1 MKIDTFKIST
11 LLKGLLTAF
20 AFILLASCDKE
31 PPKELTVSPQAIEIE
46 SDGKAQS
53 VALQSNV
60 NWSASSSAGWVIV
73 SPKSGMGSTEITVRA
88 DANITG
94 AERTAT
100 VTFTSADVE
109 GGLSATLSVKQVPVS
124 VSFSKDIV
132 PVKSEG
138 EKVTFNVNANTDW
151 TILTSEETARVTLS
165 ATSGSSGTTTV
176 TADVTANPNNKVA
189 NIPLKFSYYGIVKT
203 LILQQEPGPNSDPS
217 KPEFINPVNEAN
229 GAYVNVTFKWNCK
242 DADGDTL
249 TYYLYTS
256 KDGSNFAEVG
266 SVRQT
271 RELSLENRLDANT
284 KYYVKLKADDGA
296 GGTSESDVISFTT
309 SDQFLYPDGYWYAYQ
324 ESKKEN
330 PVILVFTGDGF
341 VEDQNTEGGLFDTKT
356 DEAIEGLF
364 SVEPYKSYREY
375 FTIYKIVAYSP
386 ETGMSVQEGNIKR
399 NTTFQSLWEG
409 GNSTGVSC
417 NYDKVFNWVKKIP
430 EVAEGSLDN
439 MAIALIINEP
449 VYAGTCVSYSSGRC
463 IAMIPLQTT
472 DAQFVRTFTHEFGGH
487 GFGRLVD
494 EYIVYD
500 YAPSQ
505 ETKDSYK
512 GLQDSWAFGYGL
524 NMSTTNVAADVPWA
538 HLYGRKGYEHVSM
551 IEGGWLYARGIW
563 RSEQISCM
571 NDNRLYF
578 DSQSRWLIARRIMTI
593 AGEAFDVEKFDAKD
607 VQKKEVTNT
616 KGDMDHDTRPLGA
629 TILKFE

>member
-1 MKIDTFKIST
+1 MKTNAFT
-11 LLKGLLTAF
+11 LRPLLKGLLVVLSV
-20 AFILLASCDKE
+20 ILVASCSKE
-31 PPKELTVSPQAIEIE
+31 PPKELTVSPQSIELE
-46 SDGKAQS
+46 SDGASQN
-53 VALQSNV
+53 VALHSNV
-60 NWSASSSAGWVIV
+60 NWSASSNAGWLII
-73 SPKSGMGSTEITVRA
+73 SPKTGVGSMEVALKA
-88 DANITG
+88 DANISG

-109 GGLSATLSVKQVPVS
+109 GGLSATLTVKQVPVS
-124 VSFSKDIV
+124 VSFSKDPV

-138 EKVTFNVNANTDW
+138 ETVTFTVTANTDW
-151 TILTSEETARVTLS
+151 TILTSEETARVKLS
-165 ATSGSSGTTTV
+165 QTSGSGNATI
-176 TADVTANPNNKVA
+176 TAEVTANPNNKVA

-203 LILQQEPGPNSDPS
+203 LILQQEPGPNTDPA
-217 KPEFINPVNEAN
+217 KPEFLNPTNGFD

-256 KDGSNFAEVG
+256 KDGNNFDEAG
-266 SVRQT
+266 SVRQN
-271 RELSLENRLDANT
+271 RELSLESRLDANT
-284 KYYVKLKADDGA
+284 KYYAKLKADDGA

-341 VEDQNTEGGLFDTKT
+341 TEELNTEGGLFDTKT

-364 SVEPYKSYREY
+364 SVEPYKSYREF

-430 EVAEGSLDN
+430 EVSEGSLDN

-449 VYAGTCVSYSSGRC
+449 VYAGTCVSYSSGKS
-463 IAMIPLQTT
+463 IAMIPLQTS

-538 HLYGRKGYEHVSM
+538 HLYGRKGYEHVGM

-571 NDNRLYF
+571 KDNRLYF

-607 VQKKEVTNT
+607 VQKKEVSNT

>member
-1 MKIDTFKIST
+1 MKTNAFT
-11 LLKGLLTAF
+11 LRPLLKGLLVVLSV
-20 AFILLASCDKE
+20 ILVASCSKE
-31 PPKELTVSPQAIEIE
+31 PPKELTVSPQSIELE
-46 SDGKAQS
+46 SDGASQN

-60 NWSASSSAGWVIV
+60 NWSASTNAGWLII
-73 SPKSGMGSTEITVRA
+73 SPKTGTGSMEIALKA
-88 DANITG
+88 DANISG

-109 GGLSATLSVKQVPVS
+109 GLSASLTVKQVPVS
-124 VSFSKDIV
+124 VSFSKDTV

-138 EKVTFNVNANTDW
+138 ETVTFSVTSNTDW
-151 TILTSEETARVTLS
+151 TILTSEETARVKLS
-165 ATSGSSGTTTV
+165 QTSGSGNATI
-176 TADVTANPNNKVA
+176 TAEVTANPNNKVA

-203 LILQQEPGPNSDPS
+203 LILQQEPGPNTDPS
-217 KPEFINPVNEAN
+217 KPEFLSPAN
-229 GAYVNVTFKWNCK
+229 GASGAYVNVSFKWNCK

-249 TYYLYTS
+249 TYHLYLS
-256 KDGSNFAEVG
+256 KDGSNFNEAA

-271 RELSLENRLDANT
+271 REISLENRLDANT
-284 KYYVKLKADDGA
+284 QYYAKLTADDGV
-296 GGTSESDVISFTT
+296 GGSSESDVISFTT
-309 SDQFLYPDGYWYAYQ
+309 SDKFLYPDGYWYAYQ

-341 VEDQNTEGGLFDTKT
+341 TEELNTEGGLFDTKT

-430 EVAEGSLDN
+430 EVAEGNLDN

-449 VYAGTCVSYSSGRC
+449 VYAGTCVSYSSGRS
-463 IAMIPLQTT
+463 IAMIPLQTS

-505 ETKDSYK
+505 ETKDNYK

-563 RSEQISCM
+563 RSELVSCM
-571 NDNRLYF
+571 KDNRLYF

-607 VQKKEVTNT
+607 VQKKEANNT
-616 KGDMDHDTRPLGA
+616 KADMDHDTRPLGP
-629 TILKFE
+629 TIFIYE

>member
-1 MKIDTFKIST
+1 MRTNTFT
-11 LLKGLLTAF
+11 LRPLLKGLLVVLSV
-20 AFILLASCDKE
+20 ILVASCSKE
-31 PPKELTVSPQAIEIE
+31 PPKELTVSPQSIELE
-46 SDGKAQS
+46 SDGASQS

-60 NWSASSSAGWVIV
+60 NWSASSNAGWLII
-73 SPKSGMGSTEITVRA
+73 SPKTGTGSMEIALKA
-88 DANITG
+88 DANISG

-109 GGLSATLSVKQVPVS
+109 GLSASLTVKQVPVS
-124 VSFSKDIV
+124 VSFAKDTV

-138 EKVTFNVNANTDW
+138 ETVTFSVTSNTDW
-151 TILTSEETARVTLS
+151 TILTSEETARVKLS
-165 ATSGSSGTTTV
+165 QTSGSGNATI
-176 TADVTANPNNKVA
+176 TAEVSANPNNKVA

-203 LILQQEPGPNSDPS
+203 LILQQEPGPNTDPS
-217 KPEFINPVNEAN
+217 KPEFLSPAN
-229 GAYVNVTFKWNCK
+229 GASGAYVNVAFKWNCK

-249 TYYLYTS
+249 TYHLYLS
-256 KDGSNFAEVG
+256 KDGSNFNEAA

-271 RELSLENRLDANT
+271 REISLENRLDANT
-284 KYYVKLKADDGA
+284 QYYAKLTADDGA
-296 GGTSESDVISFTT
+296 GGSSESDVISFTT
-309 SDQFLYPDGYWYAYQ
+309 SDKFLYPDGYWYAYQ

-341 VEDQNTEGGLFDTKT
+341 TEELNTEGGLFDTKT

-386 ETGMSVQEGNIKR
+386 ETGMSVQEGSIKR

-449 VYAGTCVSYSSGRC
+449 VYAGTCVSYSSGKS
-463 IAMIPLQTT
+463 IAMIPLQTS

-505 ETKDSYK
+505 ETKDNYK

-563 RSEQISCM
+563 RSELISCM
-571 NDNRLYF
+571 KDNRLYF

>member
-1 MKIDTFKIST
+1 MKQNNFIMRSV
-11 LLKGLLTAF
+11 LKGLLF
-20 AFILLASCDKE
+20 AISFVMLASCEKE
-31 PPKELTVSPQAIEIE
+31 PPKELIVSPQSIELE
-46 SDGKAQS
+46 SDGASQS

-60 NWSASSSAGWVIV
+60 NWTASSSAGWAIV
-73 SPKSGMGSTEITVRA
+73 SPKSGTGSAEISVRA
-88 DANITG
+88 DANISG

-109 GGLSATLSVKQVPVS
+109 GGLSATLTVKQVPVS
-124 VSFSKDIV
+124 VSFSKDPV

-138 EKVTFNVNANTDW
+138 ETVTFTVTANTDW
-151 TILTSEETARVTLS
+151 TILTSDETARVKLS
-165 ATSGSSGTTTV
+165 TTSGGSGTTTI
-176 TADVTANPNNKVA
+176 TAEVAANPNNKVA

-203 LILQQEPGPNSDPS
+203 LILQQEPGPNTDPA
-217 KPEFINPVNEAN
+217 KPEFLNPTNGFD

-256 KDGSNFAEVG
+256 KDGNNFDEAG
-266 SVRQT
+266 SVRQN
-271 RELSLENRLDANT
+271 RELSLESRLDANT
-284 KYYVKLKADDGA
+284 KYYAKLKADDGV

-341 VEDQNTEGGLFDTKT
+341 TEELNTEGGLFDTKT

-386 ETGMSVQEGNIKR
+386 ETGISVQEGNIKR

-449 VYAGTCVSYSSGRC
+449 VYAGTCVSYSSGKS
-463 IAMIPLQTT
+463 IAMIPLQTS

-563 RSEQISCM
+563 RSELISCM

>member
-1 MKIDTFKIST
+1 MKRNIFNKVS
-11 LLKGLLTAF
+11 LLRGLLA
-20 AFILLASCDKE
+20 ALALIVVVSCSKE
-31 PPKELTVSPQAIEIE
+31 PAKELTVSPSAVELE
-46 SDGKAQS
+46 SDGAAQG
-53 VALQSNV
+53 VAVQSNV
-60 NWSASSSAGWVIV
+60 NWSASSSAGWLIV
-73 SPKSGMGSTEITVRA
+73 SPKTGTGSMEVSLKA
-88 DANITG
+88 EANISG

-100 VTFTSADVE
+100 VTFTSPDVE
-109 GGLSATLSVKQVPVS
+109 GLSSTVTVKQVPVS
-124 VSFSKDIV
+124 VTFSKDPI

-138 EKVTFNVNANTDW
+138 ETVTFTVTSNTSW
-151 TILTSEETARVTLS
+151 TILTSEETARVKLS
-165 ATSGSSGTTTV
+165 TTSGSGTTNV
-176 TADVTANPNNKVA
+176 SAEVSANPNNKVA
-189 NIPLKFSYYGIVKT
+189 NIPLKFSYNGIVKT
-203 LILQQEPGPNSDPS
+203 LILQQEPGPNTAPA
-217 KPEFINPVNEAN
+217 KAEFLSPVNNAS

-249 TYYLYTS
+249 TYHLYLS
-256 KDGSNFAEVG
+256 KDGSSFTEAGN
-266 SVRQT
+266 VRQT
-271 RELSLENRLDANT
+271 RELRLEERLDANSQ
-284 KYYVKLKADDGA
+284 YYAKIKADDGA

-309 SDQFLYPDGYWYAYQ
+309 SDKFLYPDGYWYAYQ

-399 NTTFQSLWEG
+399 NTTFASLWEG

-417 NYDKVFNWVKKIP
+417 NYDKVFNWVKQIP
-430 EVAEGSLDN
+430 AVAEGSLDN

-494 EYIVYD
+494 EYINYD

-505 ETKDSYK
+505 EVKDNYK
-512 GLQDSWAFGYGL
+512 ALQDSWAFGYGL
-524 NMSTTNVAADVPWA
+524 NMSVTNVVADLPWA
-538 HLYGRKGYEHVSM
+538 HLYGRKDYEHVSM

-563 RSEQISCM
+563 RSEQVSCM
-571 NDNRLYF
+571 KDNRLYF
-578 DSQSRWLIARRIMTI
+578 DSQSRYLIARRITTI
-593 AGEAFDVEKFDAKD
+593 ANEQFDVEKFVAKD
-607 VQKKEVTNT
+607 VQKKETSQT
-616 KGDMDHDTRPLGA
+616 KADMEHDTRPLGA
-629 TILKFE
+629 TIFVFE

>member
-1 MKIDTFKIST
+1 MKTNAFT
-11 LLKGLLTAF
+11 LRPLLKGLLVVLSV
-20 AFILLASCDKE
+20 ILVASCSKE
-31 PPKELTVSPQAIEIE
+31 PPKELTVSPQSIELE
-46 SDGKAQS
+46 SDGASQN

-60 NWSASSSAGWVIV
+60 NWSASSNAGWLII
-73 SPKSGMGSTEITVRA
+73 SPKTGTGSMEIALKA
-88 DANITG
+88 DANISG

-109 GGLSATLSVKQVPVS
+109 GLSASLTVKQVPVS
-124 VSFSKDIV
+124 VSFSKDTV

-138 EKVTFNVNANTDW
+138 ETVTFSVTSNTDW
-151 TILTSEETARVTLS
+151 TILTSEETARVKLS
-165 ATSGSSGTTTV
+165 QTSGSGNATI
-176 TADVTANPNNKVA
+176 TAEVTANPNNKVA

-203 LILQQEPGPNSDPS
+203 LILQQEPGPNTNPS
-217 KPEFINPVNEAN
+217 KPEFLSPAN
-229 GAYVNVTFKWNCK
+229 GASGAYVNVSFKWNCK

-249 TYYLYTS
+249 TYHLYLS
-256 KDGSNFAEVG
+256 KDGSNFNEAA

-271 RELSLENRLDANT
+271 REISLENRLDANT
-284 KYYVKLKADDGA
+284 QYYAKLTADDGA
-296 GGTSESDVISFTT
+296 GGSSESDVISFTT
-309 SDQFLYPDGYWYAYQ
+309 SDKFLYPDGYWYAYQ

-341 VEDQNTEGGLFDTKT
+341 TEELNTEGGLFDTKT

-399 NTTFQSLWEG
+399 NTTFASLWEG

-417 NYDKVFNWVKKIP
+417 NYDKVFNWVKQIP
-430 EVAEGSLDN
+430 AVAEGSLDN

-494 EYIVYD
+494 EYINYD

-505 ETKDSYK
+505 DVKDNYK
-512 GLQDSWAFGYGL
+512 ALQDSWAFGYGL
-524 NMSTTNVAADVPWA
+524 NMSVTNVVADLPWA
-538 HLYGRKGYEHVSM
+538 HLYGRKDYEHVSM

-563 RSEQISCM
+563 RSEQVSCM
-571 NDNRLYF
+571 KDNRLYF
-578 DSQSRWLIARRIMTI
+578 DSQSRYLIARRITTI
-593 AGEAFDVEKFDAKD
+593 ANEQFDVEKFVAKD
-607 VQKKEVTNT
+607 VQKKETSQT
-616 KGDMDHDTRPLGA
+616 KADMEHDTRPLGA
-629 TILKFE
+629 TIFVFE